1 MKLRHAA
8 IAVLVAVLWGFNFGV
23 AKIGLEQLPP
33 VFMMALR
40 FALVALVLVPFAPLP
55 RGRVRELFALSFSL
69 GAIHFPLMFTGLKGI
84 DAAAAA
90 IAVQTQVPFSA
101 VIAAIVFKDR
111 LGWRRMLG
119 MVVAFAGVGILAGE
133 PHFAGSFW
141 PLTMIIVA
149 SFVWAVANVQ
159 MKFLGDLNGF
169 AVSGWM
175 SLFAV
180 PQLAAVSLVLERG
193 QLDALASAD
202 WRAYGAVAY
211 TAICVTILGYGLWY
225 RLLHRYPVNQTMPFS
240 LLVPVFGVVSGIVVL
255 GEPLLPSVIVG
266 GLLTIGGVGVI
277 VVRRPKAV
285 QAPQPT

>member
-1 MKLRHAA
+1 MNPKHAG
-8 IAVLVAVLWGFNFGV
+8 VAVFVTLIWGFNFGV

-40 FALVALVLVPFAPLP
+40 FGLVALVLVPFARLP
-55 RGRVRELFALSFSL
+55 RGRVGELFALSFSL
-69 GAIHFPLMFTGLKGI
+69 GTVHCPLMFIGLGGI

-101 VIAAIVFKDR
+101 LIAALMFKDR
-111 LGWRRMLG
+111 LGWRRTVG
-119 MVVAFAGVGILAGE
+119 MAVAFGGVAILAGE
-133 PHFAGSFW
+133 PRFAGSLW
-141 PLTMIIVA
+141 PLAMIIAA

-169 AVSGWM
+169 AVNGWM

-180 PQLAAVSLVLERG
+180 PQLALVSFIIERG
-193 QLDALASAD
+193 QLDALAAAD
-202 WRAYGAVAY
+202 WRAYAAIAY
-211 TAICVTILGYGLWY
+211 TAVCVTILGYGLWY

-240 LLVPVFGVVSGIVVL
+240 LLVPIFGVVSGIVML
-255 GEPLLPSVIVG
+255 GEPLLPGVILG
-266 GLLTIGGVGVI
+266 GLLTVAGVGVI